1 MGDFGKLLEEQ
12 IPRLRRYARALT
24 HHAPIADDLV
34 QDCLVRAVAKQH
46 LWQPGTDLRAWLFT
60 ILHNQH
66 VNHVRKSSNK
76 GVPVEVEQV
85 APFLPVEQNA
95 IPSLELRDLRA
106 ALAQLAIEQR
116 EVILLVGL
124 EGMDYEG
131 TAKVRNVPIGTVR
144 SRLSRGRAE
153 LRKLMGF
160 VERPN
165 QAALAAHSPENG
177 RRVLPR
183 AA

>member
-24 HHAPIADDLV
+24 RNAPIADDLV
-34 QDCLVRAVAKQH
+34 QDCLTRAVAKQH

-66 VNHVRKSSNK
+66 VNYVRSSSKK
-76 GVPVEVEQV
+76 GVSVEVEQV
-85 APFLPVEQNA
+85 ASALPIEPNA
-95 IPSLELRDLRA
+95 IPSLELRDLRV
-106 ALAQLAIEQR
+106 ALAKLPIEQR
-116 EVILLVGL
+116 EAILLVGL
-124 EGMDYEG
+124 EGIDYEG
-131 TAKVRNVPIGTVR
+131 TAKVLNIPIGTVR

-160 VERPN
+160 AEEPERL
-165 QAALAAHSPENG
+165 LAAHSPEN
-177 RRVLPR
+177 RRKVLPW

>member
-1 MGDFGKLLEEQ
+1 
-12 IPRLRRYARALT
+12 
-24 HHAPIADDLV
+24 
-34 QDCLVRAVAKQH
+34 
-46 LWQPGTDLRAWLFT
+46 
-60 ILHNQH
+60 
-66 VNHVRKSSNK
+66 
-76 GVPVEVEQV
+76 
-85 APFLPVEQNA
+85 
-95 IPSLELRDLRA
+95 
-106 ALAQLAIEQR
+106 
-116 EVILLVGL
+116 
-124 EGMDYEG
+124 MDYEG
-131 TAKVRNVPIGTVR
+131 TAKVLNVPIGTVR